1 MRKHQVLIVGAGVGG
16 ATAAFH
22 MAKAGLDV
30 IMVEKEQF
38 PRDKICGDGQVQGI
52 HPLLKSMGV
61 YEEIEKYAY
70 KCHGTMFSDDRE
82 EMYTYNYPDEDV
94 AFATPR
100 YIFDDI
106 INKAAVNQGI
116 DYLENFEAIE
126 VITRRGQAIGVKG
139 IYGGKVVEL
148 YADLIVLANGS
159 HSMLSRQMG
168 IYEENPDY
176 VFYGL
181 RGYYENVRGMT
192 DVIEFHY
199 PDEMFMPAGYIWLFP
214 EGKTKANVGVFITE
228 SSLQKT
234 GMTTEELLWWWRDN
248 TKLGQERLGEAVE
261 VGKLEGWRLPSGMHQ
276 KIYGAGF
283 IAVGDAANMIEPL
296 YGGGLPHA
304 MMAGVVAAKIATAAV
319 AENDFSE
326 EFLQKYAQGIDET
339 LGSGY
344 KIQELL
350 RQKVFGHIKDIS
362 ELIDFSKERFTGV
375 KLSGGDGMA
384 KFLIEKHGFKG
395 DTKSSYSK

>member
-1 MRKHQVLIVGAGVGG
+1 MRKHQVIVVGAGVGG

-61 YEEIEKYAY
+61 YEEIKKYAY
-70 KCHGTMFSDDRE
+70 ECHGTMFSDNRE
-82 EMYTYNYPDEDV
+82 VTYTYNYPDEDV

-116 DYLENFEAIE
+116 DYLENFEATE

-139 IYGGKVVEL
+139 IYRGKVTEL

-168 IYEENPDY
+168 IYEEDPDY

-181 RGYYENVRGMT
+181 RGYYENVRGLT

-199 PDEMFMPAGYIWLFP
+199 PHEMFMPAGYVWLFP

-228 SSLQKT
+228 SALQKT
-234 GMTTEELLWWWRDN
+234 GMTSEELLWWWRDN

-319 AENDFSE
+319 
-326 EFLQKYAQGIDET
+326 
-339 LGSGY
+339 
-344 KIQELL
+344 
-350 RQKVFGHIKDIS
+350 R
-362 ELIDFSKERFTGV
+362 R
-375 KLSGGDGMA
+375 
-384 KFLIEKHGFKG
+384 
-395 DTKSSYSK
+395 